1 MPGGGGRGG
10 ILQRRHE
17 GQARSHLQPAQ
28 KRGERK
34 RKYEHGHSLKLP
46 RLY

>member
-10 ILQRRHE
+10 VLQRRHE

-28 KRGERK
+28 KRGKKDREK
-34 RKYEHGHSLKLP
+34 EKI
-46 RLY
+46 